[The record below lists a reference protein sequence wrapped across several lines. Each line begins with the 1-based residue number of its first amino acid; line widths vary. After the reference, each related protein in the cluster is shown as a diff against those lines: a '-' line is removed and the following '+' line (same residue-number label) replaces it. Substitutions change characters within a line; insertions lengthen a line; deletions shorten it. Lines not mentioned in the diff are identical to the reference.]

1 MRSNFSLRNSST
13 LSVFHLRMLS
23 SSAMFPLSSKSF
35 STGSEPRTYY
45 KREEYNFLLRSL
57 FKLQPKSKPIQPS
70 LTKCIN
76 NKLLNSFRDFIKN
89 RGKNPHFTLKRNTC
103 WYRDSF
109 TWGLSLLLNITSVY
123 CIHEENDN

>member
-45 KREEYNFLLRSL
+45 KKEEYKFLLRRSL
-57 FKLQPKSKPIQPS
+57 LKLQPKSKPIQSS
-70 LTKCIN
+70 LTKFNN
-76 NKLLNSFRDFIKN
+76 NKLLKSFRDFIKN
-89 RGKNPHFTLKRNTC
+89 RGKNPHFTSEEKHLLVSRQFYLGFKLTFEYNKC
-103 WYRDSF
+103 LLH
-109 TWGLSLLLNITSVY
+109 TWR
-123 CIHEENDN
+123 EW

>member
-45 KREEYNFLLRSL
+45 KKEEYNFLLRRSL
-57 FKLQPKSKPIQPS
+57 LKLQPKSKPIQSS
-70 LTKCIN
+70 LTKFNN
-76 NKLLNSFRDFIKN
+76 NKLLKSFRDFIKN
-89 RGKNPHFTLKRNTC
+89 RGKKPHFTFEEKH
-103 WYRDSF
+103 
-109 TWGLSLLLNITSVY
+109 LLWIKTVLLGV
-123 CIHEENDN
+123 

>member
-35 STGSEPRTYY
+35 NTGSEPRTYY
-45 KREEYNFLLRSL
+45 KREEYNFLLRRSL
-57 FKLQPKSKPIQPS
+57 FMLQPKSKPIQPS
-70 LTKCIN
+70 LTKCNN

-89 RGKNPHFTLKRNTC
+89 RGKNPTLYFEEKH
-103 WYRDSF
+103 
-109 TWGLSLLLNITSVY
+109 LLVSRQFYLGFKLTFEYNKCLLHT
-123 CIHEENDN
+123 

>member
-45 KREEYNFLLRSL
+45 KKEEYNFLLRRSL
-57 FKLQPKSKPIQPS
+57 FKLQPKSKPIQSS
-70 LTKCIN
+70 LTKFNNN
-76 NKLLNSFRDFIKN
+76 NKLLKSFRDFIKS
-89 RGKNPHFTLKRNTC
+89 RGKNPHFTFEEKH
-103 WYRDSF
+103 
-109 TWGLSLLLNITSVY
+109 LLVSRQFYVGFKLTFEYNKYLLHT
-123 CIHEENDN
+123 